1 MDATPPERSDVR
13 TSPAATATPREIR
26 AAYKDS
32 ITRIGYADLALAA
45 CHWLG
50 FVALAL
56 GVLGRNP
63 WIALVGAI
71 IVIGSQ
77 VAITA
82 LRSPV
87 TRALNYI
94 GISRATR
101 VLLLVALVVLL
112 EVTVAFTPD
121 WRADGFG
128 FWRTPVDSEA
138 GILPAVA
145 VSAALCYLAV
155 LAYQWRDRGFASGSL
170 AWRGLGRFG
179 LADSALPLPPL
190 GTNQLALLPA
200 AIFSV
205 GALAVLAGHAESAWL
220 IAVAT
225 VASAASIV
233 SCITSLVRRRQLLRE
248 GYRPTRIA
256 RLQAALDAY
265 APEVVIFFTAP
276 ANGTYALNVWL
287 KTASSFPTRTLII
300 LSEASH
306 LANIEET
313 EIPLVV
319 ATQARDVEYLTV
331 DSVRVA
337 LHPTT
342 GNRVFHIMRLRGL
355 LQIFIGHGDSDKVS
369 SFNPYTR
376 IFDEIWVSGPAGI
389 DRYRALGEGF
399 RTDQF
404 VTVGRPQLAE
414 IASVSE
420 EDLIA
425 GVSSRPTVLYAPTW
439 EGFLEQSNY
448 SSLASMGVPMIKA
461 MLAMPTPPRILF
473 KPHPSSGHRR
483 ADMIAAQ
490 EEISRLLRAAGSDHE
505 VYGDGTVSLYAAFN
519 QADTMITDI
528 SSVLT
533 DFLAS
538 HKPYLVTNP
547 LSEPLTDFLA
557 AFPSADAGTIVDADL
572 TTQRGGNFT
581 EAIELALTGDI
592 AGSPARIA
600 LSEYLLGPIQD
611 DPVASFAHEVS
622 LSVDRA
628 RLRYPGVRSVPRAPQ
643 IQSGPDV
650 ETADSAP
657 LDNAGA
663 LS

>member
-1 MDATPPERSDVR
+1 M
-13 TSPAATATPREIR
+13 SPTPREIR
-26 AAYKDS
+26 AAYKNS
-32 ITRIGYADLALAA
+32 ITRIGYGDLALAA
-45 CHWLG
+45 VHWLG
-50 FVALAL
+50 FVCLAI
-56 GVLGRNP
+56 GVLERNP
-63 WIALVGAI
+63 WVALVGAVVI
-71 IVIGSQ
+71 IGSQ
-77 VAITA
+77 AAITA
-82 LRSPV
+82 LRSPI
-87 TRALNYI
+87 TRALSYI

-101 VLLLVALVVLL
+101 VLLLVLLVLL
-112 EVTVAFTPD
+112 LQVTITLTPER
-121 WRADGFG
+121 RADGFG
-128 FWRTPVDSEA
+128 FWQTPLGAQS
-138 GILPAVA
+138 GGLPAVA
-145 VSAALCYLAV
+145 VAAVLCYLCV
-155 LAYQWRDRGFASGSL
+155 LAYQWRERGFASGSL

-179 LADSALPLPPL
+179 LPDSPLPLSSL

-200 AIFSV
+200 AILSI
-205 GALAVLAGHAESAWL
+205 GDLALLAGGAASAWL
-220 IAVAT
+220 IGVAAVAI
-225 VASAASIV
+225 AASIV
-233 SCITSLVRRRQLLRE
+233 SCVTSLVRRRQMRRA

-256 RLQAALDAY
+256 F

-287 KTASSFPTRTLII
+287 KTASSFTTRTLII

-306 LANIEET
+306 LANIEDT
-313 EIPLVV
+313 NLPLIV
-319 ATQARDVEYLTV
+319 ATQARDIEYLTV
-331 DSVRVA
+331 SSVRVV

-355 LQIFIGHGDSDKVS
+355 SQIFIGHGDSDKVS

-399 RTDQF
+399 RSDQF

-448 SSLASMGVPMIKA
+448 SSLANMGVPMIKA

-483 ADMIAAQ
+483 ADMTAAQ

-538 HKPYLVTNP
+538 HKPYIVTNP
-547 LSEPLTDFLA
+547 LSEPLADFLL

-581 EAIELALTGDI
+581 AAIELALTGDI
-592 AGSPARIA
+592 SGSPARIA

-622 LSVDRA
+622 LSVERA
-628 RLRYPGVRSVPRAPQ
+628 RLRYPGARSVPRAPK
-643 IQSGPDV
+643 IQSGPAV
-650 ETADSAP
+650 ETSDIAP
-657 LDNAGA
+657 LDSAGA

>member
-1 MDATPPERSDVR
+1 MAATPPEQSDVR
-13 TSPAATATPREIR
+13 MSPTPREIR
-26 AAYKDS
+26 AAYKNS
-32 ITRIGYADLALAA
+32 ITRIGYGDLALAA
-45 CHWLG
+45 IHWLG
-50 FVALAL
+50 FVCLAL
-56 GVLGRNP
+56 GVLERNP
-63 WIALVGAI
+63 WVALVGAVVI
-71 IVIGSQ
+71 IGSQ

-82 LRSPV
+82 LRSSI
-87 TRALNYI
+87 TRALSYI

-101 VLLLVALVVLL
+101 VLLLVLLVLL
-112 EVTVAFTPD
+112 LQVTITLTPER
-121 WRADGFG
+121 RADGFR
-128 FWRTPVDSEA
+128 FWQTPLDVQSS
-138 GILPAVA
+138 GLPVVVAAAV
-145 VSAALCYLAV
+145 LCYVSV
-155 LAYQWRDRGFASGSL
+155 LAYQWRERGFASGSL

-179 LADSALPLPPL
+179 LPDSPLPLSSL

-200 AIFSV
+200 AILSI
-205 GALAVLAGHAESAWL
+205 GDLALLAGGAASAWL
-220 IAVAT
+220 IGVAAVAI
-225 VASAASIV
+225 AASIV
-233 SCITSLVRRRQLLRE
+233 SCATSLVRRRQMRRA

-256 RLQAALDAY
+256 RLQEALDAF

-287 KTASSFPTRTLII
+287 KTASSFTTRTLII

-306 LANIEET
+306 LANIEDT
-313 EIPLVV
+313 DLPLIV
-319 ATQARDVEYLTV
+319 ATQARDIEYLTV
-331 DSVRVA
+331 NSVRVV

-355 LQIFIGHGDSDKVS
+355 SQIFIGHGDSDKVS

-399 RTDQF
+399 RSDQF

-483 ADMIAAQ
+483 PDMLAAQ
-490 EEISRLLRAAGSDHE
+490 EEIARLLREAGSDHE

-538 HKPYLVTNP
+538 HKPYVVTNP
-547 LSEPLTDFLA
+547 LSEPLADFLL
-557 AFPSADAGTIVDADL
+557 AFPSAAAGTIVDADL

-581 EAIELALTGDI
+581 AAIELALTGDI
-592 AGSPARIA
+592 SGSPARIA

-628 RLRYPGVRSVPRAPQ
+628 RLRYPGARSVPRAPK
-643 IQSGPDV
+643 IQSGPAV
-650 ETADSAP
+650 ETSDIAP
-657 LDNAGA
+657 LDSAGA
-663 LS
+663 VS